1 MVKGSWIINL
11 YTRQMTIKLFLTTC
25 LYNNLLLNDH
35 NYLFFYLNNNCIYK
49 DDTIKC
55 ICEDCTTIHCID
67 WTLISPFIH
76 IRTDVS
82 DKICTVK
89 WKWFLSLLF
98 YELQRI
104 SNIICNILNVWFW
117 YLANSLG
124 LIYSPWW
131 DILWSN

>member
-11 YTRQMTIKLFLTTC
+11 YTIQMTIKLFLTTC
-25 LYNNLLLNDH
+25 LYNNLSLNDH
-35 NYLFFYLNNNCIYK
+35 NYLFFYLNYNCIYK
-49 DDTIKC
+49 GDTIKC

-76 IRTDVS
+76 IRTDVN

-98 YELQRI
+98 YEKRI